1 MQARFSLGFGVFKG
15 RFFLWR
21 RDVLCVCCVCVVLE
35 VALALR
41 LLHDLACVRCAGIWN
56 FGDGVLGWCDTYNC
70 TAYKDSWLK
79 MRRVGFEFGL

>member
-21 RDVLCVCCVCVVLE
+21 RDVLCLLCWR

-56 FGDGVLGWCDTYNC
+56 FGGWGFGV
-70 TAYKDSWLK
+70 
-79 MRRVGFEFGL
+79 V